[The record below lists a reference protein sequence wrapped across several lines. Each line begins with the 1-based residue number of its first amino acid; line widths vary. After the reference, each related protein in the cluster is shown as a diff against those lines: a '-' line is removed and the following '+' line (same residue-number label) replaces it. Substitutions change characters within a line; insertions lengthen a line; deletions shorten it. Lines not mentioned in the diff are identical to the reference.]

1 MSWAMCANHKI
12 NPCRDLQ
19 DEDSDEDPRFKEVIN
34 AVLSSVSSM
43 PGRSEVKLEQ
53 LQQHRSQQ
61 DLWVVIAGHV
71 FDISGLITGSYG
83 KRHPGGTKIL
93 TNLLKKDI
101 DCTASFSKFH
111 YPSGNGVKWMRDM
124 YIGPAER
131 RIVNLRG

>member
-1 MSWAMCANHKI
+1 MCANHKI

-93 TNLLKKDI
+93 TNLLKKDL